1 MKKLIS
7 LEDHIFI
14 AGASGMVGSSIL
26 RILKQSGYGNKEKG
40 GAIYA
45 PSRQDLDLSD
55 HYSVLNWFQEF
66 NPSVVIVAAGR
77 VGGISANATYPAD
90 FILDNL
96 KIQTNIIEIAWKNK
110 VRRLLFLGSSCI
122 YPKNANQ
129 PLKEEYLLNNSLE
142 PTNEW
147 YAIAKIAGIKLCQAL
162 RIQYGFDAI
171 SLMPTNLYGQGDNYK
186 ISESHVLPSLIRKFD
201 EATKNNFDSVKCWG
215 TGNPKREFLHVDDLA
230 KACLYVLENWDPSSD
245 SFQINENNYPLAFLN
260 VGSGEEVSIKKLA
273 ELIAKEFKFKGSIVW
288 DKKKPDGTKRKLLS
302 IEKIK
307 KLGWSSSISLEE
319 GIKKTI
325 SSYKEDLKHK
335 NIRF

>member
-7 LEDHIFI
+7 LDDHIFI

-26 RILKQSGYGNKEKG
+26 RILKQSGYGRKDRG

-45 PSRQDLDLSD
+45 PNRKDLDLSD
-55 HYSVLNWFQEF
+55 HSSVLKWFQQF
-66 NPSVVIVAAGR
+66 NPTVVILAAGK
-77 VGGISANATYPAD
+77 VGGISANANYPAD
-90 FILDNL
+90 FILENL
-96 KIQTNIIEIAWKNK
+96 KIQTNIVEIAWKNN

-186 ISESHVLPSLIRKFD
+186 VSESHVLPSLIRKFD

-230 KACLYVLENWDPSSD
+230 KACLYVLENWEPSS
-245 SFQINENNYPLAFLN
+245 ENSPLDENKYPLSFLN

-273 ELIAKEFKFKGSIVW
+273 ELIAKEFKFKGSIIW
-288 DKKKPDGTKRKLLS
+288 DKTKPDGTRRKLLS

-307 KLGWSSSISLEE
+307 ELGWSSSITLEE

-325 SSYKEDLKHK
+325 LSYKQDLENK